1 MPASQILRRRR
12 LLAQLLLPLVP
23 GFCSGASTSG
33 PTAAADAGTDT
44 HASDAGPW
52 LGTKPWTRISSI
64 SWHICSLDW
73 KAAWYICN
81 YFAGVNL
88 LEQCTYLSSFF
99 LDGFKYGCRFALRIW
114 QKTWNLCTLEPWK
127 LFFFNLWLLV
137 PTESMR
143 KPFTT
148 SSVKLSPKT
157 SKKHGD
163 LLYLQHH
170 GVILP
175 FQRVNSPN
183 QPPEAA
189 SEAPTLAGPDFAPWH
204 SSLDSSFLT
213 VIPAKSV
220 ISLQVSSTCTKS
232 TLLCKFV
239 EIVLRIGPDLKC
251 VLILSVSSP
260 PRLRIKVVH
269 PLPCHQGPWGHQ
281 GQGQQGH

>member
-1 MPASQILRRRR
+1 MVLNM
-12 LLAQLLLPLVP
+12 
-23 GFCSGASTSG
+23 G
-33 PTAAADAGTDT
+33 PVCFANM
-44 HASDAGPW
+44 
-52 LGTKPWTRISSI
+52 TKNVES
-64 SWHICSLDW
+64 
-73 KAAWYICN
+73 
-81 YFAGVNL
+81 
-88 LEQCTYLSSFF
+88 
-99 LDGFKYGCRFALRIW
+99 
-114 QKTWNLCTLEPWK
+114 
-127 LFFFNLWLLV
+127 LFFGTMKVVFFQLVVFLV

-220 ISLQVSSTCTKS
+220 ISLQVSST
-232 TLLCKFV
+232 
-239 EIVLRIGPDLKC
+239 
-251 VLILSVSSP
+251 
-260 PRLRIKVVH
+260 
-269 PLPCHQGPWGHQ
+269 
-281 GQGQQGH
+281 